1 MLYSKLKHEDV
12 LEIVNEE
19 YSEWISYREKFC
31 SGGVVVGSYDGILP
45 KANLKLFMIYSGDFG
60 MKIIDNLVNTFGH
73 CRSCSHLCI
82 EKQCKYGKY
91 GFSESIDGVVEAP
104 PPEALPSIIDNP
116 YTLLPTKIPSVDI
129 VLATGLHNDLYLE
142 LPEILRRSD
151 VLGLIILR
159 DKGGDA
165 PLGVLRSIVENCKNY
180 GIEVAAPKPSC
191 NLKPNSKLIAEF
203 IEQYRIGMPL
213 ITLRRVRNTISSIE
227 VHVSSPCGITYYVA
241 RQLLGYDVNEHDEDW
256 LRKFYDR
263 VALHHHSY
271 PCTGSMDYDYELGDT
286 VLHWSSYIEREAY
299 LLSLGLHDK
308 LVETIIERI
317 TPKR

>member
-1 MLYSKLKHEDV
+1 
-12 LEIVNEE
+12 
-19 YSEWISYREKFC
+19 
-31 SGGVVVGSYDGILP
+31 
-45 KANLKLFMIYSGDFG
+45 
-60 MKIIDNLVNTFGH
+60 
-73 CRSCSHLCI
+73 SHLCI